1 MIPRLYSKTE
11 TEFET
16 YGICPLIDSLSC
28 IVTERRNEEF
38 ELDMVYAKEGRF
50 VNEITADRFILADP
64 YDGAENPEPFRIV
77 NIEYD
82 MDDNLEIHAEHTSYQ
97 LNSVIVGKI
106 TKYTR
111 YPQLAMENVVR
122 DALLSAS
129 CPFVFYSD
137 IGDENSTPKTI
148 ETSVAMPMRSYIAGV
163 EGSVLYTY
171 GGELKWERYTVKLLA
186 SRGTDRGLRIAY
198 GKNLTG
204 LKYEID
210 TSDVVTGVVAYY
222 SSGES
227 YVESALRTRTH
238 TYGFSHDIAVDATSE
253 FNSVPT
259 VAQLNTWADRYLAK
273 QPSEPKISVEVDFI
287 LLGENGNYQKLEH
300 VNLCDTV
307 EIIYPPLNLKMSA
320 KVVETVYNVLEDRY
334 DSVTVSN
341 TKQKIT
347 DTIYALMKKR

>member
-38 ELDMVYAKEGRF
+38 ELNMVYAKEGRF
-50 VNEITADRFILADP
+50 VNEITADRIILADP
-64 YDGAENPEPFRIV
+64 YDGAEKPEPFRIV
-77 NIEYD
+77 DIEYD
-82 MDDNLEIHAEHTSYQ
+82 MDGNLEIHAEHTSYQ
-97 LNSVIVGKI
+97 LNHIIIGRVTKIGQKPDVI
-106 TKYTR
+106 
-111 YPQLAMENVVR
+111 LHSMAENNC
-122 DALLSAS
+122 LSSS
-129 CPFVFYSD
+129 CPFTFAGD
-137 IGDENSTPKTI
+137 IDA
-148 ETSVAMPMRSYIAGV
+148 SVARTVKTDNALPLRTIIGGI
-163 EGSVLYTY
+163 EGSIIDTF
-171 GGELKWERYTVKLLA
+171 GGELKWERYTVRLLA
-186 SRGTDRGLRIAY
+186 ARGADRGVRIAY

-222 SSGES
+222 SSGNN
-227 YVESALRTRTH
+227 YVESALRTRSH
-238 TYGFSHDIAVDATSE
+238 IYGFSHDIAVDATSN

-259 VAQLNTWADRYLAK
+259 VSQLNTWADNYLAK
-273 QPSEPKISVEVDFI
+273 QPAEPKISVDVDFI
-287 LLGENGNYQKLEH
+287 LLGRNGNYQKLEH

-307 EIIYPPLNLKMSA
+307 EIIYPPLNLKITA

-334 DSVTVSN
+334 DKVTVSN
-341 TKQKIT
+341 TKRKIT

>member
-11 TEFET
+11 TTFAT

-50 VNEITADRFILADP
+50 VNEITADRIILADP

-97 LNSVIVGKI
+97 LNSIIIGKT
-106 TKYTR
+106 TKTGNN
-111 YPQLAMENVVR
+111 PKTIMDSMKSNNCK
-122 DALLSAS
+122 SAS
-129 CPFVFYSD
+129 CPFVFAGD
-137 IGDENSTPKTI
+137 ISAGTNRTITVEKPTPFRTI
-148 ETSVAMPMRSYIAGV
+148 IGGM
-163 EGSVLYTY
+163 EGSIIDTF
-171 GGELKWERYTVKLLA
+171 GGELKWERFTVRLLTA
-186 SRGTDRGLRIAY
+186 RGADRGLRIAY

-204 LKYEID
+204 LKYEIN

-222 SSGES
+222 ASGDD
-227 YVESALRTRTH
+227 YVESALRTRSN
-238 TYGFSHDIAVDATSE
+238 TYGFSHDIAVDATSD
-253 FNSVPT
+253 FDSVPT
-259 VAQLNTWADRYLAK
+259 TAQLNTWADSYLAK
-273 QPSEPKISVEVDFI
+273 QPAEPKISVEVDFI
-287 LLGENGNYQKLEH
+287 LLGKNGNYQRLEH

-307 EIIYPPLNLKMSA
+307 EIIYPPLNLKLSA

-341 TKQKIT
+341 AKRKIT